1 MQHKNTSCVF
11 PHLERR
17 NFVMTLDDDDFKH
30 FVKKTNKQV
39 WVSKKR
45 MRVGDEE

>member
-1 MQHKNTSCVF
+1 MLHKKSCVF

-30 FVKKTNKQV
+30 FVKKKKQV
-39 WVSKKR
+39 WISKKR